1 MMNRAIFILAIF
13 TTFIFLDD
21 AALAACNC
29 KKAYYKDEIDFITS
43 YTMCLE
49 QCYNLQI
56 KQLTTKLDDSGKK
69 ISELESEMDDLK
81 LRIKHMENVL
91 LSIKTKNK
99 SKP

>member
-1 MMNRAIFILAIF
+1 MNRVIFILVFF
-13 TTFIFLDD
+13 TTILLFNDT
-21 AALAACNC
+21 ALAFCKC

-56 KQLTTKLDDSGKK
+56 KQLKIKLDDTERK

-81 LRIKHMENVL
+81 LQIKHLKGVL
-91 LSIKTKNK
+91 SSIKTKNK